1 MQIKR
6 SYCEIFLGDC
16 VHTKNSIIVIIKM
29 FNVILATYSY
39 YLYFSNCFLLKKNY
53 LIRFLLKRMTP
64 RQFKRYINFVYRVL
78 NNIFNATG
86 TEERVHLLRE
96 NWFVVRLVNFI
107 HYNIIFS
114 KIYILLL
121 LCVCLKRCRLYAS
134 YKHRMKTCKL
144 YKINQF
150 RRRCF

>member
-6 SYCEIFLGDC
+6 SYCEIFLGDF
-16 VHTKNSIIVIIKM
+16 VHTKNSILIIM

-39 YLYFSNCFLLKKNY
+39 YLYFSNCFILEKNY
-53 LIRFLLKRMTP
+53 LIGFLLKKMTP
-64 RQFKRYINFVYRVL
+64 QQFKRYINFVYCVL

-107 HYNIIFS
+107 YYNIIFS
-114 KIYILLL
+114 KIHIMLFL
-121 LCVCLKRCRLYAS
+121 
-134 YKHRMKTCKL
+134 
-144 YKINQF
+144 
-150 RRRCF
+150 